1 MLICVIVLIILN
13 DLAAASWGPPWFKLL
28 LVDLLFHC
36 STSHRHILWRC
47 EICHYFFGL
56 TLQPWNFSSPL
67 NIQELRTTSS
77 SRRLKK
83 AFRKKYVYI
92 YIHMVYIYIYIWF
105 ISLYIWLMWS
115 IRPPWVPSS
124 SNLGSGGLPKKVS
137 RSQGRACFFV
147 QTGRQLV

>member
-1 MLICVIVLIILN
+1 MCVIVLIIPN

-67 NIQELRTTSS
+67 NIQELRTISS

-83 AFRKKYVYI
+83 AFREKYMCNIYIYMYNMVYI
-92 YIHMVYIYIYIWF
+92 YIHMVYVCIYIYT
-105 ISLYIWLMWS
+105 Y
-115 IRPPWVPSS
+115 
-124 SNLGSGGLPKKVS
+124 GL
-137 RSQGRACFFV
+137 
-147 QTGRQLV
+147 